1 VWCAIT
7 ADDIVAQHAA
17 PLRASVSHHREEY
30 PAFSRYA
37 LWIMAEI
44 AIIGSDIQEVIGSAI
59 AINLLSLGHIPLWAG
74 ADVLAAPQ
82 PSNVLSLAD
91 VAWSKSAS
99 QGASSCYAVSQTT
112 MQQPGMHLSC
122 RRCHHSGG
130 RIPVF
135 VH

>member
-1 VWCAIT
+1 M
-7 ADDIVAQHAA
+7 QHQH
-17 PLRASVSHHREEY
+17 PPQTSLVPCHREEY

-74 ADVLAAPQ
+74 ASLSDCTHEAAECAQTRRHRSGRAIKPGCFVV
-82 PSNVLSLAD
+82 SRSVSD
-91 VAWSKSAS
+91 
-99 QGASSCYAVSQTT
+99 YARQTVT
-112 MQQPGMHLSC
+112 HSRC
-122 RRCHHSGG
+122 RCRHHSGG
-130 RIPVF
+130 CVFVF